1 MRKLV
6 LGIDTGG
13 THTDAVIFDP
23 ATRIVLASAK
33 AETTHHDLSLGIGRA
48 LAELGRREWP
58 GGLAAVDRLH
68 LSTTLATNSIA
79 EGLSGRVGLI
89 MIGYD
94 RRQEAVTAMATR
106 LPLTELV
113 FIDGGHDYYGRE
125 ERPLDEEALRR
136 EVAALE
142 PVVQGW
148 AVSGLF
154 SVKNPG
160 HELGAAR
167 IIKSLSDKPVTMGRD
182 LTGQLD
188 AVRRA
193 ATAALNA
200 GLVVIIRRLLDAVK
214 ESAAE
219 AGLGAAR
226 LLVVKG
232 DGSLVSEEW
241 ARERPIETV
250 VSGPAA
256 SLVGARVL
264 AQGLLT
270 PAEKALWTVDV
281 GGTTTDLALIK
292 DGLPEVNPDGAR
304 VGDWNTMTVAVENM
318 TTGLG
323 GDSLVRFERDGR
335 VTIGPRRVVP
345 LCRLARDWPQV
356 VKDLQVQQYE
366 RIPASQAGCFFL
378 PGLPPE
384 PDMTDDERRIRQALE
399 RETPLP
405 LARYLAKSFADGH
418 QFAGLE
424 GLRHPSV
431 QIAAFTPTD
440 AMAIL
445 GLYRD
450 GNREAAV
457 LGAELLGLRQKT
469 APDQIAKM
477 VLDEFARRLAEEI
490 ISHAFRRQGLPLDPA
505 EFGPQGLLGAA
516 FGRREAGNME
526 ISVRSLDT
534 VILLGA
540 PVNVLMPF
548 LGRYLHGRIIV
559 PPCFEAASAVG
570 AAASPV
576 YLKRQVEI
584 HSLPGFS
591 GFRLFLPHRLVDGE
605 TVDEL
610 ADIAIREMEAHM
622 RNLALMAGAARPAV
636 TVSRADR
643 RLTLEEDECC
653 LGATLTFTVKDE
665 VIKPDIR

>member
-1 MRKLV
+1 MRKLI

-23 ATRIVLASAK
+23 DIRIVLASAK
-33 AETTHHDLSLGIGRA
+33 AETTHHDLNLGIRRV
-48 LAELGRREWP
+48 LAELGRRRWP
-58 GGLAAVDRLH
+58 GGLEAVDRIH

-79 EGLSGRVGLI
+79 EGLSSRVGLI

-94 RRQEAVTAMATR
+94 RHQEAVAEMAAR
-106 LPLTELV
+106 LPLAEPV
-113 FIDGGHDYYGRE
+113 FINGGHDYYGRE
-125 ERPLDEEALRR
+125 EQPLDEQALRR
-136 EVAALE
+136 AVDALE
-142 PVVQGW
+142 PAVRGW
-148 AVSGLF
+148 AVSGHF
-154 SVKNPG
+154 SVKNPA
-160 HELGAAR
+160 HEMAAAQ
-167 IIKSLSDKPVTMGRD
+167 IVKSLSDKPVTMGRD
-182 LTGQLD
+182 LTGRLD

-214 ESAAE
+214 HSAAE
-219 AGLGAAR
+219 SGLGAAR

-264 AQGLLT
+264 AHGLLT
-270 PAEKALWTVDV
+270 PAEKNLWTVDV
-281 GGTTTDLALIK
+281 GGTTTDLALIR

-323 GDSLVRFERDGR
+323 GDSLVRFDRDGR

-345 LCRLARDWPQV
+345 LCRLARDWPQT
-356 VKDLQVQQYE
+356 VKILQTQQYE
-366 RIPASQAGCFFL
+366 RVTSSQAGCFFL

-384 PDMTDDERRIRQALE
+384 PDLTDDERRICRALE
-399 RETPLP
+399 AETPLSLP
-405 LARYLAKSFADGH
+405 RYLARSFEDGH

-424 GLRHPSV
+424 ALRHPSV
-431 QIAAFTPTD
+431 QVAAFTPTD

-469 APDQIAKM
+469 AADQVARM

-490 ISHAFRRQGLPLDPA
+490 ISQAFRRQGLNLDPE
-505 EFGPQGLLGAA
+505 EFGPRGLLGAT

-540 PVNVLMPF
+540 PVNVLLPF
-548 LGRYLHGRIIV
+548 LGRYLKGRVIV

-570 AAASPV
+570 AAASPI

-584 HSLPGFS
+584 HSLPAFS
-591 GFRLFLPHRLVDGE
+591 GYRLFLPHKLVDGE

-610 ADIAIREMEAHM
+610 AELAIREMEPHM
-622 RNLALMAGAARPAV
+622 RALALMAGAGRPAV
-636 TVSRADR
+636 TVFRADR
-643 RLTLEEDECC
+643 RLAVENGECS
-653 LGATLTFTVKDE
+653 LGATLTFTARDE
-665 VIKPDIR
+665 AA